1 LNPAV
6 AATDIQSRIDIEG
19 QVMLRIGIVGAGE
32 NTRTRHIPGLRAM
45 DGVQIAGVVNRTP
58 ESTAKV
64 AATFGISRRFATW
77 EELVADPEIDAVVIG
92 TWPNLHAPVTVAALE
107 AGKHVLC
114 EARMA
119 RNLAEA
125 RTMLA
130 ASQGHP
136 DRVAMLVP
144 SPFGLAVGPRV
155 EKFIQH
161 GFLGNLREVVVT
173 GVDDQFVDYTRPL
186 HWRQD
191 AEVSGVN
198 TLALGILHET
208 VSRWIPQPTRV
219 FAQTQ
224 VFEPSRPNPNG
235 PGQLPVTVP
244 DSVQIVTQYASG
256 GRGLYHLS
264 GMAMFGPGKQ
274 IHLYGS
280 GGTIKVFFGPGPVE
294 RLLVGRPGDGQLMEL
309 DVPLSDLGRWRV
321 EEEFVRAIRGQEA
334 VRLNDFETGVAGM
347 EFTEAAIL
355 SAVSGSP
362 VNLPFD
368 A

>member
-1 LNPAV
+1 
-6 AATDIQSRIDIEG
+6 
-19 QVMLRIGIVGAGE
+19 MLRIGIVGAGE
-32 NTRTRHIPGLRAM
+32 NTRLRHIPGLRAL

-64 AATFGISRRFATW
+64 AATFGIPRQFTTW
-77 EELVADPEIDAVVIG
+77 QELVADPGIDAVVIG
-92 TWPNLHAPVTVAALE
+92 TWPNLHAPVTIAALN

-125 RTMLA
+125 RMMLA
-130 ASQGHP
+130 AAQAYP

-155 EKFIQH
+155 EALLRD
-161 GFLGNLREVVVT
+161 GFLGDVREVVVI
-173 GVDDQFVDYTRPL
+173 GVDDQFVDYSRPL

-191 AEVSGVN
+191 QDLSGIN
-198 TLALGILHET
+198 TLSLGILHET

-224 VFEPSRPNPNG
+224 IFEPSRPNPHG
-235 PGQLPVTVP
+235 SGQLPVTVP
-244 DSVQIVTQYASG
+244 DSAQIVTQYESG
-256 GRGLYHLS
+256 ARGLYHLS

-280 GGTIKVFFGPGPVE
+280 GGTIKVLFGPGNAE
-294 RLLVGRPGDGQLMEL
+294 RLLVGRSGDAQLLEL
-309 DVPLSDLGRWRV
+309 DVPLSELGRWRV
-321 EEEFVRAIRGQEA
+321 EEEFVRAIRGQET
-334 VRLNDFETGVAGM
+334 VRLNRFESGVTGM
-347 EFTEAAIL
+347 EFTEAALL
-355 SAVSGSP
+355 SAGSGSA
-362 VNLPFD
+362 VKLPLD

>member
-1 LNPAV
+1 
-6 AATDIQSRIDIEG
+6 
-19 QVMLRIGIVGAGE
+19 MLRIGIVGAGE
-32 NTRTRHIPGLRAM
+32 NTRTRHIPGLRAL
-45 DGVQIAGVVNRTP
+45 DGVQIAGVVNQTP

-64 AATFGISRRFATW
+64 SATFGIPRQFATW
-77 EELVADPEIDAVVIG
+77 QELVADPEIDAVVIG
-92 TWPNLHAPVTVAALE
+92 TWPNLHEPVTVAALS

-130 ASQGHP
+130 ASAAHP

-155 EKFIQH
+155 EALIQNGFI
-161 GFLGNLREVVVT
+161 GDLREVVVI
-173 GVDDQFVDYTRPL
+173 GVDDQFVDYSLPL

-191 AEVSGVN
+191 AEVSGIN
-198 TLALGILHET
+198 TLTLGILHET

-224 VFEPSRPNPNG
+224 IFEPSRPNHNG

-244 DSVQIVTQYASG
+244 DSVQIVTQYESG
-256 GRGLYHLS
+256 ARGLYHLS
-264 GMAMFGPGKQ
+264 GVAMFGPGKQ

-280 GGTIKVFFGPGPVE
+280 GGTIKVLFGPGPVE
-294 RLLVGRPGDGQLMEL
+294 RLLVGRPGDTQLREL
-309 DVPLSDLGRWRV
+309 DVPLSELGRWRV
-321 EEEFVRAIRGQEA
+321 EEEFVRSIRGQEA
-334 VRLNDFETGVAGM
+334 VRLNRFETGVVGM
-347 EFTEAAIL
+347 EFTEAAL
-355 SAVSGSP
+355 FSANHGSV
-362 VNLPFD
+362 VNLPFN